1 MVMGQSTE
9 IPPLAEAK
17 GDADEVQSVLASF
30 LACGQKCAI
39 IVEHLELVP
48 TSIFQQTFVY
58 FLVKTLHPNQNK
70 TKLC

>member
-30 LACGQKCAI
+30 LACEQKCAI

-48 TSIFQQTFVY
+48 FFNR
-58 FLVKTLHPNQNK
+58 L
-70 TKLC
+70 LCISW

>member
-30 LACGQKCAI
+30 LACEQKCAI

-48 TSIFQQTFVY
+48 FFNRLLGISW
-58 FLVKTLHPNQNK
+58 
-70 TKLC
+70 